1 MTESLNQ
8 QQLNKQFPLCWIGTT
23 LAHEHILDAT
33 IERTVVKMISLKIPK
48 NDLGKRTNTKLKKNA
63 ENSKTET
70 RLCIVTPAHT
80 VHSYEIVKDNK
91 GGYYDGVAPGLLF
104 HCSSKLHHPD
114 DRCCCCV
121 LTYHSSWGLIH
132 IFCLLSSGACAD
144 LIFVIFLHKYN
155 FGLIFLLISAVHCLM
170 AE

>member
-1 MTESLNQ
+1 MLNWDNSSAWTYPGCYYWTDSRENYFFENPQ
-8 QQLNKQFPLCWIGTT
+8 
-23 LAHEHILDAT
+23 
-33 IERTVVKMISLKIPK
+33 ERSWL
-48 NDLGKRTNTKLKKNA
+48 RTNTKLKKNA

-70 RLCIVTPAHT
+70 RLCIITPAHT

-114 DRCCCCV
+114 DHCCCCI
-121 LTYHSSWGLIH
+121 LTYHSSWGLVH

-144 LIFVIFLHKYN
+144 LIFVIFLHKYT
-155 FGLIFLLISAVHCLM
+155 FWLIFSLHETA
-170 AE
+170 